1 MLHTNDENTNLPQ
14 GHLDNLP
21 KSIIW
26 YVFVFWERFDFIG
39 AKVHGNKP
47 IGMCYET
54 ASSLIKMQ

>member
-1 MLHTNDENTNLPQ
+1 MGILIVRK
-14 GHLDNLP
+14 DNR
-21 KSIIW
+21 IICNNRID
-26 YVFVFWERFDFIG
+26 YVLFFVVFWERFDFIG